1 MTIWGNI
8 VVVPRFLRKSNR
20 FADLVVNPNAYVQNN
35 VD

>member
-8 VVVPRFLRKSNR
+8 VVVPRFLRKK
-20 FADLVVNPNAYVQNN
+20 FTDLVVNPNVYIQNN